1 MPNWPSLMGETD
13 QRRLDQIEAALS
25 CARDAY
31 LAQIE
36 PLRKERDNIRA
47 KYRVKR
53 ARERD

>member
-1 MPNWPSLMGETD
+1 MPNPTD

-36 PLRKERDNIRA
+36 PLRRERDAIRA
-47 KYRVKR
+47 KYRVMAARKR
-53 ARERD
+53 QN